1 VGGGWPL
8 VGRVEELQFVLDT
21 LSAEP
26 PRGVIVA
33 GGLGVG
39 KTRLAREAVAALEVD
54 CAVEWLAATPSSSTI
69 PFGALAHLLPDV
81 AVTSPEDHV
90 RLVRG
95 ITLALDERADGRP
108 LVVGVDDAQWL
119 DSATAAIVHQLAVS
133 GTARVLLTLRTD
145 EPAPDPIVACWKDGW
160 ADRLELQP
168 LTSRDVDALV
178 GTVLGRPVD
187 RVTLDRLWSVTQ
199 GNPLFV
205 HELLL
210 SALESDAFKTCD
222 GVLSWTGGFGP
233 STRLSTILESR
244 LGRVSA
250 AGRAVLGVLA
260 VGEPLD
266 LDVLTEL
273 CGVDAVVEVE
283 RAGLAMVD
291 HRERGQVRFCHPLY
305 GEALRQAMGTVE
317 RRRVMATLADAMAD
331 TATTSR
337 AQLLRVALWRLESD
351 TPAPKWLFT
360 EAAEIANAVYD
371 HGLAE
376 RLARRAVADGGGLRA
391 SLALGDALNRQGRC
405 GEGLPVLEPLAA
417 RAESDHEH
425 VAIAIA
431 RYFGLTTEFGFRA
444 EFADVLLAAEQ
455 QVRDLKLQAFLRA
468 QRATLLASA
477 GRLDEA
483 VALALTATEDESDEV
498 TQLRAV
504 PALASAWMCGGRADA
519 ACALTERMLEPALRR
534 REEMPQ
540 APGWVLSLWVPS
552 LAVAGQ
558 LDEAD
563 AAADFVDAGIRSGG
577 GASDAASFLALAR
590 GMSALYRGRARTA
603 VDRLTESAAGMRP
616 IARWRLP
623 FVLVQLTEAC
633 ALIGDVEGACRASE
647 QADELVA
654 HHAIFDGLARRA
666 RGWMALAR
674 GQQNAAIDL
683 LLEAAEW
690 SGPRGQR
697 TAELLA
703 LHDAVRLGAADQ
715 ATPRLCDVASSSE
728 GRWAPRFAAHAIA
741 AVNDDGEALEAA
753 ADGFEELGALLLA
766 AEATAEASA
775 AFRRSGRRSRAE
787 RCAARTARLTEMCE
801 GARTPLLDEFERP
814 LPLTRRERE
823 VANLA
828 AAGLSSQAIADRLYL
843 SVRTVEGHLHNAY
856 GKLGVNERRSLR
868 RLMKAGVDDT

>member
-1 VGGGWPL
+1 
-8 VGRVEELQFVLDT
+8 VGRAEELQFVLAT

-26 PRGVIVA
+26 PRGVVIA

-39 KTRLAREAVAALEVD
+39 KTRLAREAITALEVD

-69 PFGALAHLLPDV
+69 PFGSLAHLLPDV
-81 AVTSPEDHV
+81 AVSSPEDRL

-95 ITLALDERADGRP
+95 ITMALDERAGGRP
-108 LVVGVDDAQWL
+108 LIVGVDDAQWL
-119 DSATAAIVHQLAVS
+119 DSATAAVVHQLAVS

-168 LTSRDVDALV
+168 LTSHDVDALV
-178 GTVLGRPVD
+178 GAALGRPIE

-210 SALESDAFKTCD
+210 SALESDAFKASD

-244 LGRVSA
+244 LARVSA

-266 LDVLTEL
+266 IDVLTKL
-273 CGVDAVVEVE
+273 CDVDAVVEAE

-291 HRERGQVRFCHPLY
+291 HRNRGQIRLCHPLY
-305 GEALRQAMGTVE
+305 GEALRVEMGTVE
-317 RRRVMATLADAMAD
+317 RRRVMARLADTMAD

-337 AQLLRVALWRLESD
+337 AGLLRVASWRLESD

-360 EAAEIANAVYD
+360 EAAEVANAVFD

-405 GEGLPVLEPLAA
+405 LEGLPVLEPLAA
-417 RAESDHEH
+417 RAESDQEH

-444 EFADVLLAAEQ
+444 EHADVLLAAERQ
-455 QVRDLKLQAFLRA
+455 MRDRKLQGLLRA

-483 VALALTATEDESDEV
+483 VALALTSTEDESDEV

-504 PALASAWMCGGRADA
+504 SALASAWMCGGRADA
-519 ACALTERMLEPALRR
+519 ACELTDRMLEPALRR
-534 REEMPQ
+534 REEVPQ

-552 LAVAGQ
+552 LLVAGR

-563 AAADFVDAGIRSGG
+563 AAADVVDAGIRSGG
-577 GASDAASFLALAR
+577 GAADAASFLALAR

-603 VDRLTESAAGMRP
+603 VDRFTESAAGMRP

-633 ALIGDVEGACRASE
+633 ALVGDIEGAFSASE
-647 QADELVA
+647 EAEELVA
-654 HHAIFDGLARRA
+654 HHAIFEGMARRA
-666 RGWMALAR
+666 RGWLALAQ

-690 SGPRGQR
+690 SGPHGQH
-697 TAELLA
+697 TAELFA
-703 LHDAVRLGAADQ
+703 LHDAVRLGAAKR
-715 ATPRLCDVASSSE
+715 AAPRLCDVASSSE
-728 GRWAPRFAAHAIA
+728 GRWAPRFTAHALA
-741 AVNDDGEALEAA
+741 AVEDDGDALEAA
-753 ADGFEELGALLLA
+753 ADGFEELGALLMA
-766 AEATAEASA
+766 AEANAEASA
-775 AFRRSGRRSRAE
+775 AWQRSGRRSRAE
-787 RCAARTARLTEMCE
+787 RGAARAARLIAKCE
-801 GARTPLLDEFERP
+801 GVRTPLLDEFERP

-828 AAGLSSQAIADRLYL
+828 AEGLSSQAIADRLFL

-856 GKLGVNERRSLR
+856 GKLGVNERRSLS
-868 RLMKAGVDDT
+868 RLLKAGVDDT